1 MDSSLCSELHV
12 SLFSVPC
19 RIVLA
24 CYNGRQ
30 NTREVMTTH
39 MAQELSTSAQKVQE
53 TLKARGFACEVVE
66 LPDSTRTA
74 VEAAQA
80 VGCSVGQIV
89 KSLIFK
95 GKHSGKPVLVVA
107 SGSNRVNEKL
117 AHSLFGEPIE
127 KANADFVRQHTG
139 FAVGGVP
146 PLGHPKPL
154 QTFIDEDLLQYA
166 EIWAAAG
173 TPHAVF
179 RLTPTDLQAMTGGEV
194 VSIKS

>member
-1 MDSSLCSELHV
+1 
-12 SLFSVPC
+12 
-19 RIVLA
+19 
-24 CYNGRQ
+24 
-30 NTREVMTTH
+30 
-39 MAQELSTSAQKVQE
+39 MAKELSASARKVQE
-53 TLKARGFACEVVE
+53 TLKTMGFACEVVE

-80 VGCSVGQIV
+80 VGCRVEQIV

-95 GKHSGKPVLVVA
+95 GRQSGKPVLVIA
-107 SGSNRVNEKL
+107 SGPNRVNEKRVGEL
-117 AHSLFGEPIE
+117 LGEPIE

-146 PLGHPKPL
+146 PVGHLEPL
-154 QTFIDEDLLQYA
+154 QTFIDEDLLQYS

-179 RLTPTDLQAMTGGEV
+179 CLTPKDLIAMTGGEID
-194 VSIKS
+194 SIK